1 MESASMFKEPFPGFF
16 SIFSNGWLNMPRV
29 SAENILL
36 GVVTGLL
43 TFTVTFLREL
53 NGNIEKLNV
62 QMAQVIDRMAVSTE
76 TLKNHEIRI
85 LELERKQ

>member
-1 MESASMFKEPFPGFF
+1 
-16 SIFSNGWLNMPRV
+16 MPRV

>member
-1 MESASMFKEPFPGFF
+1 MFREPLTGFF
-16 SIFSNGWLNMPRV
+16 SIFSNGWLNMPRLG
-29 SAENILL
+29 SENILL
-36 GVVTGLL
+36 GIVTGLL

-76 TLKNHEIRI
+76 TLKNHETRI
-85 LELERKQ
+85 LELERKR

>member
-1 MESASMFKEPFPGFF
+1 
-16 SIFSNGWLNMPRV
+16 MPRV

-85 LELERKQ
+85 LELERKR

>member
-1 MESASMFKEPFPGFF
+1 MTGFF
-16 SIFSNGWLNMPRV
+16 FYFSNGWLNMPRLG
-29 SAENILL
+29 AENILL
-36 GVVTGLL
+36 GIVTGLL

-76 TLKNHEIRI
+76 TLKNHETRI
-85 LELERKQ
+85 LELERKR